1 MGHPGLEIKPIDGSP
16 PRVCKIL
23 SVQRCICYK
32 ILGVILGY
40 SLNLL
45 KFSLSCTC
53 LKLLLLVF
61 RGKTYSSP
69 KAKGQREGTQ
79 WAVEQHKEKTGDC
92 LSGVFRVAVL
102 SWKASCPR
110 PAVLWPTAS
119 GKARSD
125 RRMSLA
131 TCEQS
136 KCRLNPT
143 TAPFFCVLFF

>member
-1 MGHPGLEIKPIDGSP
+1 MFDKRHLASFLFKWAIRGLKLNPLTAP

-69 KAKGQREGTQ
+69 KAKGQREGAQ
-79 WAVEQHKEKTGDC
+79 
-92 LSGVFRVAVL
+92 
-102 SWKASCPR
+102 
-110 PAVLWPTAS
+110 
-119 GKARSD
+119 
-125 RRMSLA
+125 
-131 TCEQS
+131 
-136 KCRLNPT
+136 
-143 TAPFFCVLFF
+143 